1 MKIYNIEEIEA
12 DEKNKWVIYTLPKK
26 ERHIYRLV
34 LDTICFGFLSKFTEE
49 NKLNDID
56 SAYLLLIHYLHG
68 AGECELDVAKL
79 RTITVQTKLEENG
92 LGIMERIF
100 RLGREG
106 FIRSCPFRHCSLLY
120 LFSLLSRIKSLI
132 AALSK
137 VSPRISS
144 PFSASIASYF
154 LTAE

>member
-1 MKIYNIEEIEA
+1 M
-12 DEKNKWVIYTLPKK
+12 IYTLPKK

-49 NKLNDID
+49 NKLNGID

-68 AGECELDVAKL
+68 AGECELDVAKQ

-106 FIRSCPFRHCSLLY
+106 FIRSCPFRHCSFLY
-120 LFSLLSRIKSLI
+120 LSSLLSRIKSLI

-144 PFSASIASYF
+144 LFSVRIASYF